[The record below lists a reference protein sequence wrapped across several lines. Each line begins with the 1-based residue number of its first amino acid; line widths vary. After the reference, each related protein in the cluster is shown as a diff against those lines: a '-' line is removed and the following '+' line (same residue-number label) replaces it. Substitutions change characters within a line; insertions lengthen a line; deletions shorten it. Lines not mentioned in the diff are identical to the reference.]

1 MTGGAAAGETVSMA
15 TSTRIFGL
23 FLIVALLAGTAW
35 SQSLG
40 ESAWDDE
47 LPPVESLPSGGP
59 SMDLGGQASP
69 DESMLIGTPPD
80 AAAPFQGY
88 EDGFADFHAP
98 IPAPIESTGTW
109 LRRGLWFGEVD
120 AVVWNRMWN
129 RDDKLFAAAD
139 PQVENPNFFSP
150 FNPNR
155 QFITNRL
162 MYLESS
168 HPGED
173 GSVRATLGKF
183 LFRDSK
189 NRDHTAEFTALG
201 GGDWKQER
209 VISSENNFGLFVP
222 FIVDGGNVSFDQSTR
237 QSILYESDFASFE
250 TNYHVKQRLGRDRLV
265 MDPNGCWHRDANP
278 GFEREFLAGLRFVDM
293 GEQLDWRAE
302 DIREGTST
310 DLGNDGRYYIN
321 TQNDMFG
328 FQLGTGLTYQS
339 KRWSLGVTCKGGIFV
354 NDATGA
360 TSLEFTVD
368 DDDPDAVSNDYSN
381 FFREDE
387 LSFMGEAK
395 LQGRFYITPNL
406 ALRSAYELMFMESVA
421 LAPSQATFIPT
432 FGFLNTSGD
441 PFYHGASFGFE
452 GYW

>member
-1 MTGGAAAGETVSMA
+1 
-15 TSTRIFGL
+15 
-23 FLIVALLAGTAW
+23 
-35 SQSLG
+35 
-40 ESAWDDE
+40 
-47 LPPVESLPSGGP
+47 
-59 SMDLGGQASP
+59 
-69 DESMLIGTPPD
+69 
-80 AAAPFQGY
+80 
-88 EDGFADFHAP
+88 
-98 IPAPIESTGTW
+98 
-109 LRRGLWFGEVD
+109 
-120 AVVWNRMWN
+120 
-129 RDDKLFAAAD
+129 
-139 PQVENPNFFSP
+139 
-150 FNPNR
+150 
-155 QFITNRL
+155 
-162 MYLESS
+162 
-168 HPGED
+168 
-173 GSVRATLGKF
+173 
-183 LFRDSK
+183 
-189 NRDHTAEFTALG
+189 
-201 GGDWKQER
+201 
-209 VISSENNFGLFVP
+209 
-222 FIVDGGNVSFDQSTR
+222 
-237 QSILYESDFASFE
+237 
-250 TNYHVKQRLGRDRLV
+250 
-265 MDPNGCWHRDANP
+265 
-278 GFEREFLAGLRFVDM
+278 
-293 GEQLDWRAE
+293 
-302 DIREGTST
+302 
-310 DLGNDGRYYIN
+310 LGNDGRYYIN